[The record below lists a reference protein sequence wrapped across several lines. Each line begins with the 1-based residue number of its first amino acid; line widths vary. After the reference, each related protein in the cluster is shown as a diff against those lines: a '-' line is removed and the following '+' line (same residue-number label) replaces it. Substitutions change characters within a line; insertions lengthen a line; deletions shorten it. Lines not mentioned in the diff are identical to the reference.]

1 MRRAYEWTY
10 LYAALDPTTGESFCL
25 YLPGMDGLCLEAF
38 FGEPGQDVYRVPSAG
53 RARWRPEPRFRADH
67 ATGEREPLEISGL
80 LSRIEPGGEVVSG
93 VQAEALQQDVLETVE
108 LLQEALTEGLEPYW
122 QDPVRLRSL
131 TGLPWWV
138 KAIESLGHQYS

>member
-1 MRRAYEWTY
+1 M
-10 LYAALDPTTGESFCL
+10 
-25 YLPGMDGLCLEAF
+25 
-38 FGEPGQDVYRVPSAG
+38 
-53 RARWRPEPRFRADH
+53 
-67 ATGEREPLEISGL
+67 
-80 LSRIEPGGEVVSG
+80 VSG

-138 KAIESLGHQYS
+138 KAIESLAYKLGFIPE